1 MVPTA
6 IDCAIGSGELASA
19 LRATLDSFACS
30 AGTIHVLRDGALSL
44 AEVTGMP
51 AEFVDR
57 IQTIPIGK
65 GMAGLAAERGEPVTV
80 CNLQQDG
87 SGKARPDA
95 RESGMLGSIAVPI
108 TNDGGSQEFWDFERP
123 RPTTGAILRWVR

>member
-1 MVPTA
+1 
-6 IDCAIGSGELASA
+6 
-19 LRATLDSFACS
+19 
-30 AGTIHVLRDGALSL
+30 VLRDGALSL
-44 AEVTGMP
+44 AEVAGMP

-65 GMAGLAAERGEPVTV
+65 GMAGLAAERGEPVTI

-108 TNDGGSQEFWDFERP
+108 TNDGRL
-123 RPTTGAILRWVR
+123 TGVLGLGKAAAHDWSNPEVGALTEVAKALGKLVR